1 MKSYIFIT
9 SFVTSVAVV
18 AACSQNTFSSDGKGN
33 ANNSDQ
39 NPKPGQP
46 GDAVPGAGGPGG
58 SPLPIPTLS
67 SSQGIIPLN
76 ENVKCS
82 EGLVQ
87 IISSGAATPQSCPA
101 NSTAFAADDGSTVL
115 YACCALPKT
124 DILLQTV
131 PTAVRGNQCQED
143 ELIVGLAGSS
153 VVCQKIDTTK
163 YRLTNPRSACYYG
176 KGSSGS
182 SGAGPCGAPN
192 KFLNAIGSRF
202 GSDGCVAPQGSIV
215 HGHKGTDCGDIPI
228 RTLQA
233 IDGSAVAFPY

>member
-1 MKSYIFIT
+1 MKSYIYIA
-9 SFVTSVAVV
+9 SFVTSVTVI
-18 AACSQNTFSSDGKGN
+18 AACSQNSFSSDGKGN
-33 ANNSDQ
+33 SNSTDQ
-39 NPKPGQP
+39 NPKPGSGQP
-46 GDAVPGAGGPGG
+46 TPAPGEGG
-58 SPLPIPTLS
+58 SPLPAPTLS
-67 SSQGIIPLN
+67 SSQGVVPLN

-87 IISSGAATPQSCPA
+87 VISSGAATPQSCPA

-131 PTAVRGNQCQED
+131 PTAVRGNECQED
-143 ELIVGLAGSS
+143 ELIVGLSGSS

-163 YRLTNPRSACYYG
+163 YILTNPRSACYYG

-215 HGHKGTDCGDIPI
+215 HGHKGSDCGDIPI